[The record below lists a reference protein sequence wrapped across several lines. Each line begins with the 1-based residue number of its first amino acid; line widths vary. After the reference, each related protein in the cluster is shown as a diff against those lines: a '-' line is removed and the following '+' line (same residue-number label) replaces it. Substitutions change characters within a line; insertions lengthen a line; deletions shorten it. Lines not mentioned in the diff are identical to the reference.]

1 MITDC
6 MDKFASFGV
15 GLDHGRS
22 KTMDLD
28 TLILLARCFFGS
40 KLGHG
45 LWYHVPERFALQH
58 FILTFSDLYHPLAEP
73 SLCEVFP
80 HSIVI
85 LQYHLSYFA
94 PVGPEETSITSVESE
109 GLLLKRQV
117 AKIGRLTH
125 SNNGDHDRSSRSKEL
140 ADQYFR
146 ERVLSVSLTMC
157 SGDGGIFKLIVLG
170 DKGAPLDATRH
181 DAFCSCENK
190 LRMGPEGLGTLAGLS
205 HFLIALARLVE
216 TWHRGWS
223 ATLDAIDDIVGFT
236 VS

>member
-1 MITDC
+1 MIADC
-6 MDKFASFGV
+6 MNKFRSFGV

-22 KTMDLD
+22 KTIDLD
-28 TLILLARCFFGS
+28 TLIFLSRCFFGS
-40 KLGHG
+40 ELGDG
-45 LWYHVPERFALQH
+45 PWYHVPEGFAFQH

-80 HSIVI
+80 HSIVV

-94 PVGPEETSITSVESE
+94 HVGLEETLTTSPESE

-125 SNNGDHDRSSRSKEL
+125 AKNFDDDHASRNREL

-157 SGDGGIFKLIVLG
+157 SGDGGVFKLIVLG
-170 DKGAPLDATRH
+170 DKGAQLDATQQ
-181 DAFCSCENK
+181 DAFCSWENK
-190 LRMGPEGLGTLAGLS
+190 LRMGPGGLGTLDGLS
-205 HFLIALARLVE
+205 HFLIALTRLVE

-223 ATLDAIDDIVGFT
+223 ATLDAIDEIVGFT